1 MISIAEMKT
10 LAEKER
16 KVEKQAEEVKYEKD
30 LAMYRDRLKEV
41 KPKLMEGIENRIY
54 NGLKY
59 NHSNIGL
66 FTSSFKELFKPI
78 NKYGTSILVYLV
90 KPEYEANDAYT
101 TALKELAEEVRK
113 ELFAAGVKR
122 IIKNSS
128 SCFAGEPY
136 LYLEV

>member
-16 KVEKQAEEVKYEKD
+16 EVEKQAEEVKYEKD
-30 LAMYRDRLKEV
+30 LAMYRDRLKEI
-41 KPKLMEGIENRIY
+41 KPKLMKGIEKRIY
-54 NGLKY
+54 NGIKY
-59 NHSNIGL
+59 NHNGIGL
-66 FTSSFKELFKPI
+66 FTSSFEDIFKTI
-78 NKYGTSILVYLV
+78 NKYGTSIIVYLV

-113 ELFAAGVKR
+113 ELFAAGIKK
-122 IIKNSS
+122 IIKNSN
-128 SCFAGEPY
+128 SCFVGEPY

>member
-1 MISIAEMKT
+1 MISIAEMKI

-41 KPKLMEGIENRIY
+41 KPKLMNGIEKRIY

-66 FTSSFKELFKPI
+66 YTSSFEELFKPI
-78 NKYGTSILVYLV
+78 NKYGTSILVYLA
-90 KPEYEANDAYT
+90 KPEYEAQDAYT
-101 TALKELAEEVRK
+101 TALKELANEVRK
-113 ELFAAGVKR
+113 ELFGAGVKR
-122 IIKNSS
+122 IKKNSH

-136 LYLEV
+136 LYLEI

>member
-16 KVEKQAEEVKYEKD
+16 KVEKQAKKVQYEKD
-30 LAMYRDRLKEV
+30 LAMYRDRLKEI
-41 KPKLMEGIENRIY
+41 KPKLMKGIEKRIY
-54 NGLKY
+54 NGIKY
-59 NHSNIGL
+59 KHNGIGL
-66 FTSSFKELFKPI
+66 FTSSFEELFKPI

-113 ELFAAGVKR
+113 ELFAAGIKK
-122 IIKNSS
+122 IIKNSN
-128 SCFAGEPY
+128 SCFIGEPY
-136 LYLEV
+136 IYLEV

>member
-10 LAEKER
+10 IAEKER
-16 KVEKQAEEVKYEKD
+16 EVEKQAKKLQYEKD

-41 KPKLMEGIENRIY
+41 KPKLMKGLEKRIY
-54 NGLKY
+54 NGLKN

-66 FTSSFKELFKPI
+66 YKSSFEELFKPI
-78 NKYGTSILVYLV
+78 NKYGRNILVFLA
-90 KPEYEANDAYT
+90 KPEYEEYDAYT
-101 TALKELAEEVRK
+101 TALKELANEVRK
-113 ELFAAGVKR
+113 ELFGAGVKR
-122 IIKNSS
+122 ITKNSH

>member
-16 KVEKQAEEVKYEKD
+16 KVEKQAEKLKYEKD
-30 LAMYRDRLKEV
+30 LAMYRDRLKEI
-41 KPKLMEGIENRIY
+41 KPKLMQGIEKRIY

-59 NHSNIGL
+59 NHNSIGL
-66 FTSSFKELFKPI
+66 FISSFEELFKPI

-122 IIKNSS
+122 IVKNSN
-128 SCFAGEPY
+128 SCFTGEQY

>member
-10 LAEKER
+10 IAEKER
-16 KVEKQAEEVKYEKD
+16 EVEKQAKKVKYEKD

-41 KPKLMEGIENRIY
+41 KPKLIKGLENRIY
-54 NGLKY
+54 TGLKN
-59 NHSNIGL
+59 NHNNIGL
-66 FTSSFKELFKPI
+66 YKSAFEDLFKPI

-113 ELFAAGVKR
+113 ELFGAGVKR
-122 IIKNSS
+122 IKKNSH